1 MSGAAPDV
9 RPTADLRA
17 AARPGRT
24 RQSLWPLP
32 ALLTWAAAWALFAVL
47 RQVGAATWLALVMA
61 CALGAALATLGTSRW
76 RRGLIA
82 AGFPAS
88 LIASGLAAGVP
99 AWGWLLALGSLLL
112 VYPLHSW
119 RDAPLFPTP
128 TGALMGLSREVAL
141 PLSARVIDAGC
152 GLGAGL
158 RELHREYP
166 QARLEGLEWSWPL
179 VWACALRCP
188 WAKVRRA
195 DLWGADWSGCAMVYL
210 FQRPDSMARARA
222 KGEAE
227 LMPGAWLASLEFD
240 IAGLLPQ
247 IVHTCPD
254 GRNLWLDQAPFQT
267 A

>member
-1 MSGAAPDV
+1 MPDV

-17 AARPGRT
+17 ATRPGLTQR
-24 RQSLWPLP
+24 SLWPLP
-32 ALLTWAAAWALFAVL
+32 ALLAWAAAWALFAAL
-47 RQVGAATWLALVMA
+47 RQAGAATWLALVMA
-61 CALGAALATLGTSRW
+61 CALGAALAALGTSRW

-88 LIASGLAAGVP
+88 LVASGLAAGVP

-112 VYPLHSW
+112 VYPLRSW

-128 TGALMGLSREVAL
+128 TGALAGLSREVAL
-141 PLSARVIDAGC
+141 PPSARVIDAGC

-166 QARLEGLEWSWPL
+166 QVRLEGLEWSWPL
-179 VWACALRCP
+179 AWACALRCP

-195 DLWGADWSGCAMVYL
+195 DIWAADWSGCAMVYL
-210 FQRPDSMARARA
+210 FQRPESMSRARV

-227 LMPGAWLASLEFD
+227 MTPGAWLVSLEFD
-240 IAGLLPQ
+240 IGGLLPQ

-254 GRNLWLDQAPFQT
+254 GRKLWLYQGPFQT

>member
-1 MSGAAPDV
+1 
-9 RPTADLRA
+9 
-17 AARPGRT
+17 
-24 RQSLWPLP
+24 LP
-32 ALLTWAAAWALFAVL
+32 ALLAWAGAWALF
-47 RQVGAATWLALVMA
+47 GALKQIGAPTWLALFMA
-61 CALGAALATLGTSRW
+61 CALGAALAVLGTSPW

-88 LIASGLAAGVP
+88 LVASGLAAAVP

-112 VYPLHSW
+112 VYPLRSW

-128 TGALMGLSREVAL
+128 TGALAGLSRKVAL
-141 PLSARVIDAGC
+141 PTSARVIDAGC

-166 QARLEGLEWSWPL
+166 RACLEGLEWSWPL
-179 VWACALRCP
+179 VWACTLRCP
-188 WAKVRRA
+188 WATVRRRDIWA
-195 DLWGADWSGCAMVYL
+195 ADWSGCTMVYL
-210 FQRPDSMARARA
+210 FQRPESMARARA

-227 LMPGAWLASLEFD
+227 LTPGAWLASLEFE
-240 IAGLLPQ
+240 IAGLQPQ

-254 GRNLWLDQAPFQT
+254 GRNLWLYQAPFQT